1 MLKDSV
7 RPACTESVK
16 KAQAFLSR
24 EAIVIGVKRGA
35 VVVVVLSGR
44 HDRNVEWLE
53 YGQQQGTYF
62 QLDLL

>member
-24 EAIVIGVKRGA
+24 EAIAIGVKRGA
-35 VVVVVLSGR
+35 VVVVLSGR